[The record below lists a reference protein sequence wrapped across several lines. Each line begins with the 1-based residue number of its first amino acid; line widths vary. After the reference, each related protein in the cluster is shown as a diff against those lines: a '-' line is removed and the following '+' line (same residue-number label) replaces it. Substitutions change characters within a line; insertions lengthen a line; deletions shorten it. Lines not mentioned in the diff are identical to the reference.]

1 MVAKS
6 YQNFEIITEPYNV
19 DGRMYVDVKSPKGV
33 TKRVRWYTDAQY
45 AKMYPGEVDV
55 VKKLKTLKEINGF
68 STGSIVIFYGENTY
82 DNKEWFK
89 EQGARYNNYF
99 GWYMPDGKEFDE
111 NLPEGTKTAV
121 VNWTD
126 VAVSDDKFKPEKQI
140 KDFVDSLIYEPDES
154 EFYGE
159 VGERVRG
166 IEVTVEKNITLEGY
180 YGTSHMHIMKDEAG
194 HKFVWTTTSKDW
206 REGEVKKINGTIKE
220 HSLYKN
226 SKQTVLTRCQ
236 EVK

>member
-45 AKMYPGEVDV
+45 AKMYPNEVDV

-111 NLPEGTKTAV
+111 NLPEGTKTAI

-140 KDFVDSLIYEPDES
+140 KDFIDSLIYEPDES

-159 VGERVRG
+159 VGERVD
-166 IEVTVEKNITLEGY
+166 IEIKVEKIISIEGY
-180 YGTSHMHIMKDEAG
+180 YGLSTLYSMRDKKNNCFI
-194 HKFVWTTTSKDW
+194 WITTSKIQMK
-206 REGEVKKINGTIKE
+206 EGENYKLRGTIKE
-220 HSLYKN
+220 HKTYKN
-226 SKQTVLTRCQ
+226 IKQNILTRCRL
-236 EVK
+236 V